1 MGWQDIVVK
10 ALIAVGIIVIT
21 TVVWKALR
29 KSLDKLGDKFEG
41 RRINLSIFRNIL
53 RVIVWAWAAC
63 AIADLCFGIDMAG
76 IIGAL
81 GVVGIAVSLGAQ
93 QTIANMIGGII
104 VSFSTII
111 NVGDWIVIQGH
122 KEGRVVDTNWRSTTL
137 EDEDGLIYV
146 VPNSV
151 MVSNVVTKGLPF
163 YTIVIPFALKPKTP
177 DVAELLRGCEQA
189 ILDAQI
195 ASDTDYEAMRPKAHI
210 AGSSV
215 GTIDAEVKLYVDRKL
230 DSRSVK
236 RLVLP
241 ALIDFLQE
249 KDALAT
255 IDAEL
260 LEQ

>member
-1 MGWQDIVVK
+1 MDWQT
-10 ALIAVGIIVIT
+10 IVIKVLIGLGIMAIT
-21 TVVWKALR
+21 IVLWKAIR
-29 KSLDKLGDKFEG
+29 KSLDRLGDKFEG

-93 QTIANMIGGII
+93 QTIANVIGGII

-111 NVGDWIVIQGH
+111 NVGDWIVIQGL

-163 YTIVIPFALKPKTP
+163 YTIVIPFSLKPQTP
-177 DVAELLRGCEQA
+177 DVAGLLRDCEEA
-189 ILDAQI
+189 ILGAQI
-195 ASDTDYEAMRPKAHI
+195 ESDTDYEAMRPKAHI
-210 AGSSV
+210 AGTGI

-241 ALIDFLQE
+241 SLINLLQE

-255 IDAEL
+255 IDAEF